1 MRGPGDLPPSQS
13 SPVGVGW
20 GERAPNIPVS
30 SVSKQNPRGSQ
41 LPSGGWKLTFPPVLV
56 PHRNVF
62 PGPWFCSPVVLSAG
76 APGQLGSGSKERS
89 GRCTHRRGWPDQT
102 SCPTPAS
109 ATDVSRVSAVQPQC
123 HVLNISVIWDM
134 ENLSPICLSRHAC
147 ASDFILPGKV
157 CSASLSQQLWMLRD
171 LSPVGSFLSIQRLW

>member
-1 MRGPGDLPPSQS
+1 M
-13 SPVGVGW
+13 GVGW

-76 APGQLGSGSKERS
+76 APGQLGPGSKERS

-109 ATDVSRVSAVQPQC
+109 AADVSRVSAVQPQC
-123 HVLNISVIWDM
+123 HVLNISIIWDT
-134 ENLSPICLSRHAC
+134 ENLSPVCPSRHCVRFWFHPAR
-147 ASDFILPGKV
+147 KT
-157 CSASLSQQLWMLRD
+157 CSASLSQGLWMLQD
-171 LSPVGSFLSIQRLW
+171 LFTVGSFLSIQRLW